1 MLLKRKQITLSI
13 MESSAYSLPNLTKL
27 SHYGFAS
34 LYQNN
39 VTGEKSL
46 HATITLPQGS
56 IFASFESA
64 KTLAAPN
71 KYTVQVSDGVHIIL
85 HPEYLQYINHS
96 CDPNV
101 FFDTT
106 SMELSAL
113 KDVAVGDELTF
124 FYPSTEYAM
133 ASPFNC
139 FCGANNCLHKIQG
152 ASFLSTEIIHH
163 YKFTD
168 FIMQKLNIPHLQK
181 V

>member
-1 MLLKRKQITLSI
+1 MTD
-13 MESSAYSLPNLTKL
+13 SAYSLPNLTRISL
-27 SHYGFAS
+27 YGFAT

-39 VTGEKSL
+39 ITGEKSL
-46 HATITLPQGS
+46 HATVHLKAGD
-56 IFASFESA
+56 IFSKFDAAEI
-64 KTLAAPN
+64 LAYPN
-71 KYTVQVSDGVHIIL
+71 KYTVQVNDNTHIIL
-85 HPEYLQYINHS
+85 DPEFLQYINHS

-106 SMELSAL
+106 TMELSCL
-113 KDVAVGDELTF
+113 KDIAPGDELTF

-139 FCGANNCLHKIQG
+139 FCGCNHCLHKIQG
-152 ASFLSTEIIHH
+152 AAFLPQEVIHR
-163 YKFTD
+163 YRFTD

>member
-1 MLLKRKQITLSI
+1 MDL
-13 MESSAYSLPNLTKL
+13 SAYSLPNLTKL

-46 HATITLPQGS
+46 HATVS
-56 IFASFESA
+56 IRSEFIFSSFEA
-64 KTLAAPN
+64 AETLAAPN
-71 KYTVQVSDGVHIIL
+71 KYTVQVNDDTHIIL
-85 HPEYLQYINHS
+85 DPEYLQYMNHS

-101 FFDTT
+101 FFDTHN
-106 SMELSAL
+106 MQLSTL
-113 KDVAVGDELTF
+113 KDVAAGDELTF
-124 FYPSTEYAM
+124 FYPSTEFAM

-152 ASFLSTEIIHH
+152 ASYLSQEIIYR

>member
-1 MLLKRKQITLSI
+1 MAY
-13 MESSAYSLPNLTKL
+13 SAYSLPNQTKL
-27 SHYGFAS
+27 SHYGFAT

-39 VTGEKSL
+39 ITGEKSL
-46 HATITLPQGS
+46 HATVSYKAGD
-56 IFASFESA
+56 IFSKFEA
-64 KTLAAPN
+64 GEILAAPN
-71 KYTVQVSDGVHIIL
+71 KYTVQINDETHVIL
-85 HPEYLQYINHS
+85 DPEFLQYINHS

-101 FFDTT
+101 FFDTAK
-106 SMELSAL
+106 MELSCL
-113 KDVAVGDELTF
+113 KDISPGDELTF

-152 ASFLSTEIIHH
+152 ASFLSQEVILH

>member
-1 MLLKRKQITLSI
+1 

-27 SHYGFAS
+27 SHHGFAA

-39 VTGEKSL
+39 ITGEKSL
-46 HATITLPQGS
+46 HSTIALKSGD
-56 IFASFESA
+56 IFSSFEASEIRA
-64 KTLAAPN
+64 RPD
-71 KYTVQVSDGVHIIL
+71 KYTVQVNDDVHIIL
-85 HPEYLQYINHS
+85 QPEYLQYINHS

-106 SMELSAL
+106 KLQLSCL
-113 KDVAVGDELTF
+113 KNIAVGDELTF
-124 FYPSTEYAM
+124 FYPSTEFAM

-139 FCGANNCLHKIQG
+139 LCGAHNCLHKIQG
-152 ASFLSTEIIHH
+152 ASYLSQEIIHQ

>member
-1 MLLKRKQITLSI
+1 MSSPVYLMPNQIRI
-13 MESSAYSLPNLTKL
+13 
-27 SHYGFAS
+27 SHYGFAT

-39 VTGEKSL
+39 VTSEKSL
-46 HATITLPQGS
+46 FAAVAYTQGS
-56 IFASFESA
+56 AFATFEA
-64 KTLAAPN
+64 AETLAAPN
-71 KYTVQVSDGVHIIL
+71 KYTVQVSDEIHIIL
-85 HPEYLQYINHS
+85 HPGFLQYMNHS

-101 FFDTT
+101 FFDTKK
-106 SMELSAL
+106 MQLSAL
-113 KDVAVGDELTF
+113 KNIDAGDELTF

-139 FCGANNCLHKIQG
+139 FCGSVNCLHTIQG
-152 ASFLSTEIIHH
+152 ASFLSIEIIHN

>member
-1 MLLKRKQITLSI
+1 MTY
-13 MESSAYSLPNLTKL
+13 SAYSLPNLTKI
-27 SHYGFAS
+27 SNYGFAR

-39 VTGEKSL
+39 ITGEKSL
-46 HATITLPQGS
+46 HATVSYKAGDVFSKFEAAETL
-56 IFASFESA
+56 
-64 KTLAAPN
+64 TTPN
-71 KYTVQVSDGVHIIL
+71 KYTVQVNEEIHIIL
-85 HPEYLQYINHS
+85 DPEFLQYINHS
-96 CDPNV
+96 CNPNV

-106 SMELSAL
+106 RMELSCL
-113 KDVAVGDELTF
+113 KDISSGDELTF
-124 FYPSTEYAM
+124 FYPSTEFAM

-152 ASFLSTEIIHH
+152 ASFLSQEVIHH